1 MDNNTINQAINLIDK
16 SQNILL
22 LTHAKADCD
31 GLGAILASF
40 LVLKELGKDVTAVTN
55 DPTPD
60 NLEFL
65 PSINIVQNSLA
76 SAKDFIIALDV
87 SKTPLSKIK
96 YNLEDDRVN
105 IIITPKSGAFSK
117 EDVSF
122 SQGTSKFDLIISMDA
137 GNLEHL
143 GPIYDQN
150 SELFFETPIINID
163 HHASNT
169 DFGQINMVDVVASS
183 ATEVLYHV
191 LEAMEKKYS
200 KKLITE
206 DIATL
211 LLAGIITDTGSFQHA
226 NTSPKSMEVSAKLL
240 DLGARQ
246 QEIIKNIYKT
256 KKLSTLKLWGI
267 VLSKVQ
273 VDPMYRMVW
282 STISKDDIQE
292 ADAEPD
298 ESEGIIDDLLSNAP
312 GAEVI
317 MLIKEN
323 TKEGYTS
330 VSMRSTTNAVDVGK
344 IATDMGG
351 GGHVRAAGYKV
362 RDEKAFDQVVS
373 EILNKVRQYQT
384 KRLNINPEDSKEKG
398 EKPQERSDTS
408 HSKTEPQKQGDTKPE
423 KEKEPGKTTYLE
435 FKTSEKKTEKPTP
448 PAQRKENKKRERPR
462 PKKRPQ
468 RPRKRPEPQKPER
481 SEPKPPA
488 PVPSGTKPV
497 VEKPKPTPPP
507 PKPPKIESEKKEP
520 PKPTPPTPP
529 TPPPPTEEAPTP
541 EPPKPTPPTPPVPG
555 KTEEKKPAEEAK
567 PPKSESGG
575 GKASPE
581 IPDWL
586 KDE

>member
-16 SQNILL
+16 SRNILL

-31 GLGAILASF
+31 GLGAILATY
-40 LVLKELGKDVTAVTN
+40 LALKELGKDVTAVTN
-55 DPTPD
+55 DPTPE

-65 PSINIVQNSLA
+65 PSISIVKNSLA
-76 SAKDFIIALDV
+76 SAKDFIISLDTT
-87 SKTPLSKIK
+87 KTPLSKIK
-96 YNLEDDRVN
+96 YNLEGNRVN
-105 IIITPKSGAFSK
+105 IIVTPKNGTFSK
-117 EDVSF
+117 EDVTF
-122 SQGTSKFDLIISMDA
+122 AQGTNKFDLIISMDA

-169 DFGQINMVDVVASS
+169 DFGQVNMVDVVAAST
-183 ATEVLYHV
+183 TEVLYHV
-191 LEAMEKKYS
+191 LIAMEKKYD

-240 DLGARQ
+240 DMGARQ

-273 VDPMYRMVW
+273 VDPMHRMVW

-323 TKEGYTS
+323 KKENYIS

-344 IATDMGG
+344 ICAEMGG

-362 RDEKAFDQVVS
+362 RDGKAFDQVVS
-373 EILNKVRQYQT
+373 EILQKVREYQV
-384 KRLNINPEDSKEKG
+384 KRLNIHTEDVETRNLASKDEGPKKPEEA
-398 EKPQERSDTS
+398 P
-408 HSKTEPQKQGDTKPE
+408 KPE
-423 KEKEPGKTTYLE
+423 KPEDKPATSGDKQSEKKSTYLE
-435 FKTSEKKTEKPTP
+435 FKSPEENRKP
-448 PAQRKENKKRERPR
+448 KR
-462 PKKRPQ
+462 KKRP
-468 RPRKRPEPQKPER
+468 PRKKKPRQEQPQPKQPEKPVEPLVPEEPKQEAPAPKPE
-481 SEPKPPA
+481 EKPQPEQ
-488 PVPSGTKPV
+488 PSGQQP
-497 VEKPKPTPPP
+497 ETP
-507 PKPPKIESEKKEP
+507 
-520 PKPTPPTPP
+520 
-529 TPPPPTEEAPTP
+529 PPPPTEEAPS
-541 EPPKPTPPTPPVPG
+541 EQPPTRTPPPP
-555 KTEEKKPAEEAK
+555 EQM
-567 PPKSESGG
+567 
-575 GKASPE
+575 
-581 IPDWL
+581 
-586 KDE
+586 

>member
-1 MDNNTINQAINLIDK
+1 MDPNTINQAINLIDK

-31 GLGAILASF
+31 GLGAMLAAY
-40 LVLKELGKDVTAVTN
+40 LVLKDLGKDVTAVTN
-55 DPTPD
+55 DPTPE

-65 PSINIVQNSLA
+65 PSISIVQNSLA
-76 SAKDFIIALDV
+76 SAKDFIISLDITR
-87 SKTPLSKIK
+87 TPLSKIK
-96 YNLEDDRVN
+96 YNLEGNFVN
-105 IIITPKSGAFSK
+105 IIITPKNGTFSK

-122 SQGTSKFDLIISMDA
+122 SQGTNKFDLIISMDA

-143 GPIYDQN
+143 GPIYDKN

-169 DFGQINMVDVVASS
+169 DFGQVNMVDVVAAST
-183 ATEVLYHV
+183 TEILYYV
-191 LEAMEKKYS
+191 FQAMEKKYN
-200 KKLITE
+200 KKLVSK

-240 DLGARQ
+240 DLGAKQ

-273 VDPMYRMVW
+273 VDPMHRMVW

-317 MLIKEN
+317 MLIKQNE
-323 TKEGYTS
+323 KEGYTS

-344 IATDMGG
+344 IAAEMGG

-362 RDEKAFDQVVS
+362 RDGRAFDQIVS
-373 EILNKVRQYQT
+373 EILAKVREYQA
-384 KRLNINPEDSKEKG
+384 KRLNIQPEDLKKKE
-398 EKPQERSDTS
+398 EKPREAGPRSEAIGPRTPS
-408 HSKTEPQKQGDTKPE
+408 EKPRGTGPQKE
-423 KEKEPGKTTYLE
+423 TYLE
-435 FKTSEKKTEKPTP
+435 FKVPEAKAE
-448 PAQRKENKKRERPR
+448 Q
-462 PKKRPQ
+462 PK
-468 RPRKRPEPQKPER
+468 
-481 SEPKPPA
+481 PKPPA
-488 PVPSGTKPV
+488 KSETGGKRKRRPKKPKPAPNKV
-497 VEKPKPTPPP
+497 DEKPTEQKPIEPAPKPEEKAPEPPAIEKSKPEPTPPP
-507 PKPPKIESEKKEP
+507 A
-520 PKPTPPTPP
+520 
-529 TPPPPTEEAPTP
+529 PPPPTEEAPPP
-541 EPPKPTPPTPPVPG
+541 EQPPAG
-555 KTEEKKPAEEAK
+555 
-567 PPKSESGG
+567 
-575 GKASPE
+575 
-581 IPDWL
+581 
-586 KDE
+586 